1 MNVLIKID
9 FNHPRVKKAYLN
21 GRLSKSIITLLSV
34 LGLLMIGLGV
44 FGLLMGVKLSWLA
57 FIAPCYIFM
66 LAEWWRQ
73 ELANVLPTHTSQK
86 PEELLDYKILDNFV
100 KSDND
105 LEDLI
110 RVLEKQMGYRFMLNR
125 LLGSSEIVK
134 SCQLNVTP
142 EDFWSKLINLWEQNY
157 DEDGVD
163 SAHIC
168 TALILNSSNAKEL
181 LVSANCSEQDILSV
195 LRWYLYVK
203 KTMRTLKERR
213 NSGGIAKDWAAGY
226 TPILNRFGRNLTSE
240 VAYGSVLNR
249 AQNLHKDIIDQMVS
263 IYDSGGRANCALVG
277 EVGVGKTTSV
287 QGFAES
293 LLFGDAPESIKYNQ
307 IFLVDTASILSSASA
322 EKLDY
327 IVTSLFLEAY
337 KAKNIILFFPSAEQL
352 FDSGKDKIDLSDTVL
367 PIIQGG
373 RVKTIFSFTPKSWQD
388 LERRKP
394 AAVAALN
401 YQVVQP
407 TTREET
413 LLILENQSMFVEQ
426 HYNCLFTYK
435 SLQEVYHLSERYGPD
450 IAMPAKAIAVLES
463 AGRQNPKS
471 LITKELVQKS
481 VEATTGVKLAIAG
494 DEERAELLNLE
505 EKIKQ
510 KIVGQT
516 EAVKQVVT
524 ALIRSRAGV
533 SNTNKPIGTFLFL
546 GPTGVG
552 KTELSKA
559 LARAYFGGEAKIVRV
574 DMNEYITQESVHRL
588 LASGGQT
595 TPTFLDQMRI
605 NPFSVVLLDE
615 IEKAHPD
622 IKNVLLQMLDE
633 GVMRD
638 NDNHNIS
645 FKDAIIIATSNAGAD
660 YIRQN
665 ISEAHRNPSV
675 AELTNKLIEDGIFKP
690 EFLNRFDSTIIFSPL
705 TFENLRQIV
714 GIIISELND
723 KLSSQ
728 QLSVELSEGA
738 VDWLAKNGYDAMLGA
753 RPLRRLI
760 QQTVETAV
768 SNKIL
773 ANEVSSGDVIMLSEN
788 DLALLQ

>member
-1 MNVLIKID
+1 
-9 FNHPRVKKAYLN
+9 
-21 GRLSKSIITLLSV
+21 
-34 LGLLMIGLGV
+34 
-44 FGLLMGVKLSWLA
+44 
-57 FIAPCYIFM
+57 
-66 LAEWWRQ
+66 
-73 ELANVLPTHTSQK
+73 
-86 PEELLDYKILDNFV
+86 
-100 KSDND
+100 
-105 LEDLI
+105 
-110 RVLEKQMGYRFMLNR
+110 
-125 LLGSSEIVK
+125 
-134 SCQLNVTP
+134 
-142 EDFWSKLINLWEQNY
+142 
-157 DEDGVD
+157 
-163 SAHIC
+163 
-168 TALILNSSNAKEL
+168 
-181 LVSANCSEQDILSV
+181 
-195 LRWYLYVK
+195 
-203 KTMRTLKERR
+203 
-213 NSGGIAKDWAAGY
+213 
-226 TPILNRFGRNLTSE
+226 
-240 VAYGSVLNR
+240 
-249 AQNLHKDIIDQMVS
+249 
-263 IYDSGGRANCALVG
+263 
-277 EVGVGKTTSV
+277 
-287 QGFAES
+287 
-293 LLFGDAPESIKYNQ
+293 
-307 IFLVDTASILSSASA
+307 
-322 EKLDY
+322 
-327 IVTSLFLEAY
+327 
-337 KAKNIILFFPSAEQL
+337 
-352 FDSGKDKIDLSDTVL
+352 
-367 PIIQGG
+367 
-373 RVKTIFSFTPKSWQD
+373 
-388 LERRKP
+388 
-394 AAVAALN
+394 
-401 YQVVQP
+401 
-407 TTREET
+407 
-413 LLILENQSMFVEQ
+413 MFVEQ

>member
-1 MNVLIKID
+1 
-9 FNHPRVKKAYLN
+9 
-21 GRLSKSIITLLSV
+21 
-34 LGLLMIGLGV
+34 
-44 FGLLMGVKLSWLA
+44 
-57 FIAPCYIFM
+57 
-66 LAEWWRQ
+66 
-73 ELANVLPTHTSQK
+73 
-86 PEELLDYKILDNFV
+86 
-100 KSDND
+100 
-105 LEDLI
+105 
-110 RVLEKQMGYRFMLNR
+110 
-125 LLGSSEIVK
+125 
-134 SCQLNVTP
+134 
-142 EDFWSKLINLWEQNY
+142 
-157 DEDGVD
+157 
-163 SAHIC
+163 
-168 TALILNSSNAKEL
+168 
-181 LVSANCSEQDILSV
+181 
-195 LRWYLYVK
+195 
-203 KTMRTLKERR
+203 
-213 NSGGIAKDWAAGY
+213 
-226 TPILNRFGRNLTSE
+226 
-240 VAYGSVLNR
+240 
-249 AQNLHKDIIDQMVS
+249 
-263 IYDSGGRANCALVG
+263 
-277 EVGVGKTTSV
+277 
-287 QGFAES
+287 
-293 LLFGDAPESIKYNQ
+293 
-307 IFLVDTASILSSASA
+307 
-322 EKLDY
+322 
-327 IVTSLFLEAY
+327 
-337 KAKNIILFFPSAEQL
+337 
-352 FDSGKDKIDLSDTVL
+352 
-367 PIIQGG
+367 
-373 RVKTIFSFTPKSWQD
+373 
-388 LERRKP
+388 
-394 AAVAALN
+394 
-401 YQVVQP
+401 
-407 TTREET
+407 
-413 LLILENQSMFVEQ
+413 
-426 HYNCLFTYK
+426 
-435 SLQEVYHLSERYGPD
+435 
-450 IAMPAKAIAVLES
+450 
-463 AGRQNPKS
+463 
-471 LITKELVQKS
+471 
-481 VEATTGVKLAIAG
+481 
-494 DEERAELLNLE
+494 
-505 EKIKQ
+505 
-510 KIVGQT
+510 
-516 EAVKQVVT
+516 
-524 ALIRSRAGV
+524 
-533 SNTNKPIGTFLFL
+533 
-546 GPTGVG
+546 
-552 KTELSKA
+552 LSKA